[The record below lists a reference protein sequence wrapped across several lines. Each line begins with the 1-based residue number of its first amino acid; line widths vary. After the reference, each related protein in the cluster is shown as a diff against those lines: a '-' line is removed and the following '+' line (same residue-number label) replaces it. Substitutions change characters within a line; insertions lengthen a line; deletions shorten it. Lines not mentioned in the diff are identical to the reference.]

1 MIREWDLGHCC
12 KRQGT
17 VSCWCVVP
25 VGKIEQMVHVKEL
38 NRWDFSP
45 CINKVTVKKTRIK
58 DHSISITRETTDL
71 RLYADLLQSL
81 SNPLKVI
88 NLSYPNISMH
98 ILHTVLYTFPKVLTR
113 RICLPIKASP
123 IGDHF
128 LNSHD
133 LNVWFRSD
141 IPGRNLM
148 LVTLGV

>member
-1 MIREWDLGHCC
+1 MRKQNKAIKMIREWDLGHCC

-17 VSCWCVVP
+17 VSWCVVP
-25 VGKIEQMVHVKEL
+25 VGKMREQMVHVKEL
-38 NRWDFSP
+38 NRGDFSP

-58 DHSISITRETTDL
+58 DHSISITRDL

-88 NLSYPNISMH
+88 NLSYLNISMY
-98 ILHTVLYTFPKVLTR
+98 ILHTVLYTFSKVLTR

-133 LNVWFRSD
+133 LNV
-141 IPGRNLM
+141 
-148 LVTLGV
+148 

>member
-1 MIREWDLGHCC
+1 MRKRNKAIKMIREWDLGNCC

-17 VSCWCVVP
+17 VSWCVVP
-25 VGKIEQMVHVKEL
+25 VGKMREQMVHVKEL
-38 NRWDFSP
+38 NRGDFSP

-58 DHSISITRETTDL
+58 DHSISITRDL

-88 NLSYPNISMH
+88 NLSYLNISMH
-98 ILHTVLYTFPKVLTR
+98 ILHTVLYTFSKVLTR

-133 LNVWFRSD
+133 LNV
-141 IPGRNLM
+141 
-148 LVTLGV
+148 